1 MTNAAT
7 GARPFSSLSRS
18 ITKLAVTR
26 TRNVNGAI
34 VGRWPVHSGGRAR
47 GTRNNRVVTA
57 PVCLSAHTDK
67 SISRIRFIGR
77 ERDKAREKSA
87 LSVARRHEAI
97 DFRSIQRDG
106 LSPGL
111 DSMPEYRDTSN
122 SRSIF
127 SPHPLLLW
135 CPCACSFRS
144 I

>member
-47 GTRNNRVVTA
+47 GPRNNRVVTA

-77 ERDKAREKSA
+77 ERDKVREKSA

-111 DSMPEYRDTSN
+111 DSSMPEYRDTSN
-122 SRSIF
+122 SRTIF
-127 SPHPLLLW
+127 LHHPSWSL
-135 CPCACSFRS
+135 CACLFRL

>member
-34 VGRWPVHSGGRAR
+34 VGRWPVHSGGRVR
-47 GTRNNRVVTA
+47 GPRNNRVVTA

-77 ERDKAREKSA
+77 ERDKVREKSA

-111 DSMPEYRDTSN
+111 DSSMPECRDTSN

-127 SPHPLLLW
+127 LHHPSWSL
-135 CPCACSFRS
+135 CACSFRL